1 MSITNRRLTTLGALL
16 AGMAG
21 AFLLL
26 AGPAA
31 AQTTSQTSGGAV
43 ATGGS
48 VGSGTCTAVSSSVCS
63 GSGVATNGS
72 TSSGSAV
79 AANGSVASGCATA
92 TNLSTASGGPCP
104 PTTTV
109 IQVPGVPSLAG
120 STPARPATAT
130 SGSLALTGS
139 DSGTLAGIGA
149 LALLA
154 GAALVRAGRWG
165 TAAGR
170 A

>member
-1 MSITNRRLTTLGALL
+1 MPITNRSATRVAALL
-16 AGMAG
+16 AGLAG
-21 AFLLL
+21 ALVLV
-26 AGPAA
+26 AGPAG
-31 AQTTSQTSGGAV
+31 AQTTSQTSGGAL

-48 VGSGTCTAVSSSVCS
+48 VASGTCTAAAASVCS

-72 TSSGSAV
+72 TSSGSSV
-79 AANGSVASGCATA
+79 AANGSTASGCATA

-104 PTTTV
+104 APTTSIAVAPLATV
-109 IQVPGVPSLAG
+109 
-120 STPARPATAT
+120 PARPATAT

-139 DSGTLAGIGA
+139 DTGPLAAVGG

-154 GAALVRAGRWG
+154 GAALVGAGRRPAG
-165 TAAGR
+165 AGR